1 MQLAAQTA
9 TPVENCASLP
19 SNRAGPKGSI
29 MSGRTLFTIPLSEL
43 VDGQEADTFALLSA
57 KSEQVT
63 KEGKPYWRVSFRD
76 AKREVTFP
84 IWNNSPF
91 YDACGTQWKVGCF
104 YKIRGQYRQTSFGP
118 QIDIRN
124 IRVATVED
132 KKDGFDEWMCVPRT
146 KFDPPRMFQ
155 ELVDLAASEIADE
168 KLSAMTGELLAQHR
182 EVLLVLPAARRNH
195 HAFVGGW
202 LEHVLS
208 VTRNAIFLADKY
220 ARDYPELNPPLSRDL
235 VVAGAVLHDIG
246 KVQELTASP
255 AGAEYSPEGELLGHI
270 LLGRDMVR
278 QAAARHGI
286 GGETLLRLEHIVV
299 SHQRLAEWGSP
310 KPPMTPE
317 AILVHFADDVDAKFQ
332 TAYAALMEKGD
343 GAFTSAKNP
352 LGYRI
357 FRGLEAP

>member
-1 MQLAAQTA
+1 MPAK
-9 TPVENCASLP
+9 S
-19 SNRAGPKGSI
+19 
-29 MSGRTLFTIPLSEL
+29 LFTIPLSDL
-43 VDGQEADTFALLSA
+43 CDGQEADTFALLSG
-57 KSEQVT
+57 KSEQST

-76 AKREVTFP
+76 ARREVTFP
-84 IWNNSPF
+84 IWNNSPH

-104 YKIRGQYRQTSFGP
+104 YKIRGQYRETSFGP
-118 QIDIRN
+118 QLEIRN
-124 IRVATVED
+124 IRPVTPDD

-146 KFDPPRMFQ
+146 KFDPEKMFAQ
-155 ELVDLAASEIADE
+155 LVELAKTEIRDE
-168 KLSAMTGELLAQHR
+168 KLAALTAELLIQNK
-182 EVLLVLPAARRNH
+182 EVLLTLPAARRNH

-220 ARDYPELNPPLSRDL
+220 SADYPELDPPLSRDV
-235 VVAGAVLHDIG
+235 VVAGAILHDIG
-246 KVQELTASP
+246 KVQEMTATA
-255 AGAEYSPEGELLGHI
+255 AGAEYSPAGELIGHI

-278 QAAARHGI
+278 EAAARHGI

-332 TAYAALMEKGD
+332 TAYAALMEPGD
-343 GAFTSAKNP
+343 GPLTSGKNP
-352 LGYRI
+352 LGYKI
-357 FRGLEAP
+357 FRGLGE